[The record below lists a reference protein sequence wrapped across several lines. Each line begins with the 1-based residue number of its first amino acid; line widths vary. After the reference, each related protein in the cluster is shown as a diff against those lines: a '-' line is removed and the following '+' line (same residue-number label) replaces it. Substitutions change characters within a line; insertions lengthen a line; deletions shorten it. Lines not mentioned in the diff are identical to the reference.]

1 MDIVRNK
8 ASGKYFIMITDY
20 GDGKGLLV
28 TPQGELKSLELHL
41 FDPPENVDPEE
52 ALENQMITE
61 NQVVKYNEN
70 LEI

>member
-41 FDPPENVDPEE
+41 FDSPENVDPEK
-52 ALENQMITE
+52 ALQKQMVNKNQIDR
-61 NQVVKYNEN
+61 YNEN